1 LYGYEYL
8 ETSRYFYLVTMEQL
22 SRFQAD
28 LTPSGAISMQ
38 GYWCRVAIVEGEP
51 PIVGPLQQGFDRNY
65 SSLDAADQAALA
77 FPGFAE
83 LAEQFQTQPF
93 TAFCALLEA
102 IKNYQP
108 VLELPEL
115 PEGEP

>member
-1 LYGYEYL
+1 M
-8 ETSRYFYLVTMEQL
+8 ETSRYFNLVTMEQL

-28 LTPSGAISMQ
+28 IAIPSGAISMQ
-38 GYWCRVAIVEGEP
+38 GYWCRVATFEGEP
-51 PIVGPLQQGFDRNY
+51 PIVGPLKQGFDCNY
-65 SSLDAADQAALA
+65 FSLDAADEAALA

-102 IKNYQP
+102 IKGSHPMPQWPQN
-108 VLELPEL
+108 
-115 PEGEP
+115 EP

>member
-1 LYGYEYL
+1 
-8 ETSRYFYLVTMEQL
+8 MEKL

-28 LTPSGAISMQ
+28 IDIPSGAIAMQ
-38 GYWCRVAIVEGEP
+38 GYWCRVAEVEGEP

-65 SSLDAADQAALA
+65 PSLSDADQAALA
-77 FPGFAE
+77 FPDFPE
-83 LAEQFQTQPF
+83 LAEQFQSQPF

-108 VLELPEL
+108 VIDLPEL

>member
-1 LYGYEYL
+1 
-8 ETSRYFYLVTMEQL
+8 MEQL

-28 LTPSGAISMQ
+28 TAIPSGAISMQ
-38 GYWCRVAIVEGEP
+38 AYWCRVATFEGEP
-51 PIVGPLQQGFDRNY
+51 PIVGPLEQGFDRNY
-65 SSLDAADQAALA
+65 PSLDAADQAALA

-83 LAEQFQTQPF
+83 LAEQFQSQPF

>member
-1 LYGYEYL
+1 
-8 ETSRYFYLVTMEQL
+8 MEQL

-28 LTPSGAISMQ
+28 IAIPSGAISMQ
-38 GYWCRVAIVEGEP
+38 AYWCRVATVEGEP

-65 SSLDAADQAALA
+65 PSLDAADQAALA

-83 LAEQFQTQPF
+83 LAEQFQSQPF

>member
-1 LYGYEYL
+1 
-8 ETSRYFYLVTMEQL
+8 MEKL

-28 LTPSGAISMQ
+28 IDSTSGAIAMQ
-38 GYWCRVAIVEGEP
+38 AYWCRVATVEGEP

-65 SSLDAADQAALA
+65 PSLSAADQAALA

-108 VLELPEL
+108 VPELSEL
-115 PEGEP
+115 PEGEL

>member
-1 LYGYEYL
+1 
-8 ETSRYFYLVTMEQL
+8 MEQL

-28 LTPSGAISMQ
+28 LSIPSGAISMQ
-38 GYWCRVAIVEGEP
+38 AYWCRLAPVEGDP
-51 PIVGPLQQGFDRNY
+51 PIVGPLEQGFDRNY
-65 SSLDAADQAALA
+65 PSLDAADQAALA

-83 LAEQFQTQPF
+83 LAEQFQSQPF

-102 IKNYQP
+102 IKAYQP
-108 VLELPEL
+108 VSEL

>member
-1 LYGYEYL
+1 
-8 ETSRYFYLVTMEQL
+8 MEQL

-28 LTPSGAISMQ
+28 IAISSGVISMQ
-38 GYWCRVAIVEGEP
+38 GYWCRVATFEGEP

-65 SSLDAADQAALA
+65 PSLDVADQTALA

-102 IKNYQP
+102 IKALHPMPQP
-108 VLELPEL
+108 GASLTP
-115 PEGEP
+115 

>member
-1 LYGYEYL
+1 M
-8 ETSRYFYLVTMEQL
+8 ETSRYIYLVTMEQL

-28 LTPSGAISMQ
+28 IAIPSGAISMQ
-38 GYWCRVAIVEGEP
+38 GYWCRVATFEGEP
-51 PIVGPLQQGFDRNY
+51 PIVGPLKQGFDCNY
-65 SSLDAADQAALA
+65 FSLDAADEAALA

-102 IKNYQP
+102 IKGSHPMPQWPQN
-108 VLELPEL
+108 
-115 PEGEP
+115 EP

>member
-1 LYGYEYL
+1 LHSYKYL
-8 ETSRYFYLVTMEQL
+8 ETSRYFYLVIMEQL

-77 FPGFAE
+77 FPVFAE

-102 IKNYQP
+102 IKAHQP
-108 VLELPEL
+108 APELPEL
-115 PEGEP
+115 PEGKP